1 MDDKPPNEP
10 ALSPYELDQQ
20 RATVPKTKRCP
31 YCAEEIQDAAILC
44 RYCQRPVAPGAAA
57 TIATAAVST
66 WSPGVA
72 AVLSFLVPG
81 LGQLYKGQFARG
93 LALLFVT
100 LLGYFALIVP
110 GLIIHVFVIV
120 DAYNS
125 KSAVEERAATATAV
139 AADPRTPEQRRAA
152 QRENNRQMV
161 IGGVALVGLMAG
173 LWAMAYIKGSDGP
186 RRPPYRLA
194 YTPAPLVDPMLATIA
209 DSDDFDWKQQLQRF
223 TVSSGQDCERVMS
236 AFHQGLRAGESFW
249 NVRCAGGETYAVVF
263 KSGAEP
269 RVVPCIQLKRVA
281 NVECYAAFPLP

>member
-1 MDDKPPNEP
+1 MDEKPAAAPP
-10 ALSPYELDQQ
+10 LSPFELDQQ
-20 RATVPKTKRCP
+20 PATLPKMKRCP

-44 RYCQRPVAPGAAA
+44 RFCQRPLTPSAAA
-57 TIATAAVST
+57 TIATAPVNT

-81 LGQLYKGQFARG
+81 LGQLYKGQIARG
-93 LALLFVT
+93 LALLIVT
-100 LLGYFALIVP
+100 LIGYFALIVP
-110 GLIIHVFVIV
+110 GLIIHILVIL

-125 KSAVEERAATATAV
+125 KSADEERAATAAVV
-139 AADPRTPEQRRAA
+139 AADPRKQRRAA

-161 IGGVALVGLMAG
+161 IGGVALLGLMAG

-186 RRPPYRLA
+186 RRPPYRLS

-223 TVSSGQDCERVMS
+223 TVSSGQQCERVMS

-249 NVRCAGGETYAVVF
+249 NVRCAGGETYAIAFRSDGVL
-263 KSGAEP
+263 
-269 RVVPCIQLKRVA
+269 RVIPCDELKRVA
-281 NVECYAAFPLP
+281 NVECYSPFSLR